1 MSSEV
6 IELRYGLDSFRSD
19 WRHCSLGS
27 NFLAET
33 AFKTPRAKQLAS
45 TAINEVLELAF
56 RLGAKA
62 SKSWVQ
68 TSVRPGQSMN
78 LSLDVKVKPEQLAE
92 LQEHLAS
99 FSADPA
105 AYYESHLG
113 QEDPGIFF
121 GMGYLVHDLSAEI
134 SPTLRGDTL
143 ELRAEINLRAQA
155 SGSG

>member
-68 TSVRPGQSMN
+68 TSVRPGQSMS
-78 LSLDVKVKPEQLAE
+78 LSLDVKVKPEQLDDVRQHME
-92 LQEHLAS
+92 T
-99 FSADPA
+99 FCADPV

-113 QEDPGIFF
+113 GEDPGIFF
-121 GMGYLVHDLSAEI
+121 GMGYLVHDLGAEI
-134 SPTLRGDTL
+134 SPSLRGDTL
-143 ELRAEINLRAQA
+143 ELRAEINLRTAA
-155 SGSG
+155 S